1 MSILTVITA
10 SISRCLDLTFFG
22 VTPAKMGPEWPL
34 SERRDFLAKLGV
46 SIPLSGALIA
56 AEMPPAKSQSS
67 MMMTPQEIFVLY
79 CSEALKHIEAEG
91 LRTTKGSPQRI
102 MIEAQAIAL
111 ARVLAQ
117 LQFRTTGGL

>member
-56 AEMPPAKSQSS
+56 AEMRPAKSQSS
-67 MMMTPQEIFVLY
+67 MMMTPQEIAGMAVYLG
-79 CSEALKHIEAEG
+79 SQESSGMTGQSIHID
-91 LRTTKGSPQRI
+91 
-102 MIEAQAIAL
+102 
-111 ARVLAQ
+111 
-117 LQFRTTGGL
+117 GGMVF